1 MADDDLS
8 DEDVSAIY
16 DLAWRQIKEDRDDIL
31 KAYNELRNLLS
42 GSMERYAVSGDTL
55 AKFADMRVKQTGQVV
70 ELLKIMHKNK
80 ESDDGLSFDDFE
92 KIKDSIE
99 KK

>member
-1 MADDDLS
+1 MSDDDVQ
-8 DEDVSAIY
+8 DEDVGAIY
-16 DLAWRQIKEDRDDIL
+16 DLAWRQLKEDRDDIL
-31 KAYNELRNLLS
+31 GAYHELRGLLS

-80 ESDDGLSFDDFE
+80 EADDGLSFDDFE
-92 KIKDSIE
+92 KIKESID